1 MELKDYREQID
12 QVDNELVRLFQ
23 KRMDLAEKI
32 GAYKRE
38 NGLPVLQSARE
49 REKLTALSA
58 QTQPE
63 LQAYVRVLY
72 SLLFELSRTW
82 QSRGE
87 TCAVSD
93 RVMAALESTPRGKRR
108 LSGRGGVVLP
118 AGLRA
123 SVCRPLHPIF
133 PQF

>member
-1 MELKDYREQID
+1 MELKDYREQVD

-72 SLLFELSRTW
+72 SLLFELSRSRQNRLLHKKSPLAESI
-82 QSRGE
+82 QSAIE
-87 TCAVSD
+87 N
-93 RVMAALESTPRGKRR
+93 TP
-108 LSGRGGVVLP
+108 
-118 AGLRA
+118 
-123 SVCRPLHPIF
+123 PLF
-133 PQF
+133 PE

>member
-93 RVMAALESTPRGKRR
+93 RVMAALESTPRCFPRAH
-108 LSGRGGVVLP
+108 P
-118 AGLRA
+118 LRA
-123 SVCRPLHPIF
+123 
-133 PQF
+133 